1 MSNRKKAKGSAEEVK
16 KEVALSE
23 EDKAKAQAEAE
34 VVEEAEKSETDLLEE
49 KIASLEEELEG
60 QKQSF
65 ARLYAEFD
73 NYKKRTQKE
82 KSSTYKNAIVE
93 VNKEWLPII
102 DNLDRAS
109 DSLNKLS
116 TEDSVQKYKEALDGV
131 LHITKQGEKILFDQG
146 VEEIEALGKEFD
158 PNLHEAVAREE
169 SSDGKSNIVTEVF
182 VKGYT
187 YKGSVLRHSIVKV
200 AM

>member
-60 QKQSF
+60 QRQSF

>member
-1 MSNRKKAKGSAEEVK
+1 MSNRKKAKRSAEEVK

-60 QKQSF
+60 QRQSF